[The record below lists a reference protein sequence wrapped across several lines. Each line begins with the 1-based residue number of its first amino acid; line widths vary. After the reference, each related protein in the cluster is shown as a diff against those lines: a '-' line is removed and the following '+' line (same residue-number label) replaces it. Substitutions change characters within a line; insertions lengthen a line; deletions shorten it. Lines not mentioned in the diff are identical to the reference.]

1 MGCEVGRKDR
11 EALQSLNSQF
21 VRCVD
26 MPPPIVGWGLEQPNR
41 PTISGARREAQVHVN
56 RRNEVGMSQK
66 FLDYLNRE
74 HARLEQEIE
83 VLMKRRLPDEI
94 GIARLKKLKLAV
106 KDQIAHI
113 QSDEYP
119 ALVA

>member
-1 MGCEVGRKDR
+1 
-11 EALQSLNSQF
+11 
-21 VRCVD
+21 
-26 MPPPIVGWGLEQPNR
+26 
-41 PTISGARREAQVHVN
+41 
-56 RRNEVGMSQK
+56 MSQK